1 MEWKMI
7 DLKETTVRDRIKG
20 FYRAKKAYFEVHGSP
35 HTLVI
40 SMPDFNAGKT
50 NELVQKEVDLI
61 LGALNKTV
69 KS

>member
-7 DLKETTVRDRIKG
+7 TLKETTVRDKIKG
-20 FYRAKKAYFEVHGSP
+20 FYRAKKAYFEVNGSE

-69 KS
+69 KK

>member
-7 DLKETTVRDRIKG
+7 ALKETTVRDRIKG
-20 FYRAKKAYFEVHGSP
+20 FYRAKKAYFEVNGTE

-40 SMPDFNAGKT
+40 SMPDFNAKKT
-50 NELVQKEVDLI
+50 NELVQKEADLI
-61 LGALNKTV
+61 IGALNKTV

>member
-1 MEWKMI
+1 MI
-7 DLKETTVRDRIKG
+7 TLKETTVRDKIKG
-20 FYRAKKAYFEVHGSP
+20 FYRAKKAYFEVNGSE

-69 KS
+69 KK